1 MLVVE
6 NIGGRDT
13 FAFGSGSRIL
23 LRSCIHQ
30 HQNDQVSSF
39 QVSAD
44 AAAEKVDVDVTVFFV
59 CAFTTC
65 WTHHHDVLV
74 GALLAFACF

>member
-1 MLVVE
+1 MVE
-6 NIGGRDT
+6 NIGIGGRAT
-13 FAFGSGSRIL
+13 LGSGTRVL

-44 AAAEKVDVDVTVFFV
+44 AAAAKVDVDVTVFFV

-65 WTHHHDVLV
+65 WTHHHDVQH
-74 GALLAFACF
+74 GALLVFACF